1 MKNWWSRYHLLK
13 SKALNRGKAEKDLR
27 NKNQDQVI
35 QSIKD
40 RIEKFCDDMEHKLTE
55 CSFMIDS
62 VIVEVGH
69 PVDRIIQQAKKNN
82 CDMIVMGYR
91 GQGVLKEAIL
101 GSTSRGV
108 LRRSEVPVFII
119 RLPKKD

>member
-1 MKNWWSRYHLLK
+1 M
-13 SKALNRGKAEKDLR
+13 NRGKAEKDLR